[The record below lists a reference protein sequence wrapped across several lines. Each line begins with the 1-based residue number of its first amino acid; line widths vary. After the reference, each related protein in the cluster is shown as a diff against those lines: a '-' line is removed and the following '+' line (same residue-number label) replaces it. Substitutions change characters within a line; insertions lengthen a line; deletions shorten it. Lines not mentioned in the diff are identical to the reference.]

1 MPEPYA
7 HIELNIVERPVES
20 TKMTEFTIPAE
31 IKAQLIAERLQALN
45 LEGYQH
51 ELNKKAAEAVGNLE
65 AVAQADEAIT
75 IIKNAITVHEAEL
88 A

>member
-1 MPEPYA
+1 
-7 HIELNIVERPVES
+7 
-20 TKMTEFTIPAE
+20 MTEFNIPTE
-31 IKAQLIAERLQALN
+31 IKEQLIAERLQALN

-51 ELNKKAAEAVGNLE
+51 ELNKKAAEAVGNVE

-75 IIKNAITVHEAEL
+75 IIKQAIAIHEQEL

>member
-1 MPEPYA
+1 
-7 HIELNIVERPVES
+7 
-20 TKMTEFTIPAE
+20 MTQFNVSPE

-75 IIKNAITVHEAEL
+75 IIKNAITVHEQEL

>member
-1 MPEPYA
+1 
-7 HIELNIVERPVES
+7 
-20 TKMTEFTIPAE
+20 MTEFNVSPE

-51 ELNKKAAEAVGNLE
+51 ELNKKAAEAVGNAE

>member
-1 MPEPYA
+1 
-7 HIELNIVERPVES
+7 
-20 TKMTEFTIPAE
+20 MTEFNVSPE

-51 ELNKKAAEAVGNLE
+51 ELNKKAAEAVGNAE

-75 IIKNAITVHEAEL
+75 IIKQAIAVHEQEI
-88 A
+88 

>member
-1 MPEPYA
+1 
-7 HIELNIVERPVES
+7 
-20 TKMTEFTIPAE
+20 MTEFNIPTE

-51 ELNKKAAEAVGNLE
+51 ELNKKAAEAVGNAE

-75 IIKNAITVHEAEL
+75 IIKNAIAVHEAEL

>member
-1 MPEPYA
+1 
-7 HIELNIVERPVES
+7 
-20 TKMTEFTIPAE
+20 MTEFNIPAE
-31 IKAQLIAERLQALN
+31 IKAQLSAERLQALN

-75 IIKNAITVHEAEL
+75 IIKNAIAVHEAEI
-88 A
+88 

>member
-1 MPEPYA
+1 
-7 HIELNIVERPVES
+7 
-20 TKMTEFTIPAE
+20 MTEFNIPTE
-31 IKAQLIAERLQALN
+31 IKEQLINERLQALN

-75 IIKNAITVHEAEL
+75 IIKNAIAVHQEEL
-88 A
+88 DG

>member
-7 HIELNIVERPVES
+7 HIELNIVER
-20 TKMTEFTIPAE
+20 TNMTEFNIPTE

-75 IIKNAITVHEAEL
+75 IIKNAIAVHQGEL
-88 A
+88 DG

>member
-1 MPEPYA
+1 
-7 HIELNIVERPVES
+7 
-20 TKMTEFTIPAE
+20 MTEFNVSPE

-51 ELNKKAAEAVGNLE
+51 ELNKKAAEAVGNAE

-75 IIKNAITVHEAEL
+75 IIKNAIAVHEAEL

>member
-1 MPEPYA
+1 
-7 HIELNIVERPVES
+7 
-20 TKMTEFTIPAE
+20 MTEFNVSPE

-51 ELNKKAAEAVGNLE
+51 ELNKKAAEAVGNQE

-75 IIKNAITVHEAEL
+75 IIKQAIAIHEQEL

>member
-1 MPEPYA
+1 
-7 HIELNIVERPVES
+7 
-20 TKMTEFTIPAE
+20 MTEFNVSPE

-75 IIKNAITVHEAEL
+75 IIKNAISVHEAEL
-88 A
+88 V

>member
-1 MPEPYA
+1 
-7 HIELNIVERPVES
+7 
-20 TKMTEFTIPAE
+20 MTEFNIPTE
-31 IKAQLIAERLQALN
+31 IKEQLIAERLQALN

-65 AVAQADEAIT
+65 AAAQADEAIT
-75 IIKNAITVHEAEL
+75 IIKNAIAVHEAEL

>member
-1 MPEPYA
+1 
-7 HIELNIVERPVES
+7 
-20 TKMTEFTIPAE
+20 MTEFNIPTE
-31 IKAQLIAERLQALN
+31 IKEQLIAERLQALN

-51 ELNKKAAEAVGNLE
+51 ELNKKAAEAVGNVE

-75 IIKNAITVHEAEL
+75 IIKQAIAVHEAEL

>member
-1 MPEPYA
+1 M
-7 HIELNIVERPVES
+7 S
-20 TKMTEFTIPAE
+20 QFDIPAE

-65 AVAQADEAIT
+65 AIAQADEAIT
-75 IIKNAITVHEAEL
+75 IIKNAIAVHQGEL
-88 A
+88 DG

>member
-1 MPEPYA
+1 MSDF
-7 HIELNIVERPVES
+7 NIP
-20 TKMTEFTIPAE
+20 TEVKT
-31 IKAQLIAERLQALN
+31 QLIAERLQALN

-75 IIKNAITVHEAEL
+75 IIKNAIAIHEAEL

>member
-1 MPEPYA
+1 
-7 HIELNIVERPVES
+7 
-20 TKMTEFTIPAE
+20 MTEFNVSPE

-51 ELNKKAAEAVGNLE
+51 ELNKKAAEAVGNSE

-75 IIKNAITVHEAEL
+75 IIKNAIAVHEQEL

>member
-1 MPEPYA
+1 
-7 HIELNIVERPVES
+7 
-20 TKMTEFTIPAE
+20 MTEFNVSPE

-75 IIKNAITVHEAEL
+75 IIKNAIQVHEAEL
-88 A
+88 